1 MNSDFDSSRYKEF
14 LNELHSITCIDSRIL
29 DNLIKLQLIQDI
41 FVHPDAITISSDSF
55 SLEKE
60 YLFLKNNYKELPEF
74 IFASYPLYNRDF
86 QLLPFAGQFNT
97 HKYQLFKYKC
107 DFPIVLYFVN
117 DKYSNDLYIDIL
129 FHINLKHFSDFNIEL
144 LSPDEKLNFQYYIN
158 NQLRFIGHNHSIYN
172 LSLNSEKYYFMQMN
186 SHTIENFQH
195 STIDVFL
202 KQKETEFTK
211 LSESVKTLNKEEINK
226 LFQPALLRKE
236 MNNF

>member
-1 MNSDFDSSRYKEF
+1 MNSDFDSSCYKEF

-41 FVHPDAITISSDSF
+41 FVHPDAISISSDSF
-55 SLEKE
+55 SLDKK

-74 IFASYPLYNRDF
+74 IFASYPLYNPDF

-97 HKYQLFKYKC
+97 HKYQLANYKC

-117 DKYSNDLYIDIL
+117 DQYSNDLYIDIL
-129 FHINLKHFSDFNIEL
+129 FHINLTHFSDFNIEL

-158 NQLRFIGHNHSIYN
+158 NQLRFLGRNHSIYN
-172 LSLNSEKYYFMQMN
+172 LSLNSKQHYFMKME
-186 SHTIENFQH
+186 SRTIENFQH

-202 KQKETEFTK
+202 KQKEIEFTK
-211 LSESVKTLNKEEINK
+211 LSESVKTLNKEEITK

-236 MNNF
+236 MHNF